1 MYTST
6 FTFLPRQ
13 YDDAF
18 HALDQVIAEVARS
31 IPGYLGEEA
40 WENPATGLVSNVYYW
55 ESMDAL
61 QALMRHPS
69 HVEAKQAQS
78 RWLNGYQV
86 VIAQVVGSYGDGRI
100 AHPLAG
106 QTVAPSGCLSEPD
119 PAPAYQPAG
128 STW

>member
-6 FTFLPRQ
+6 FTFLPGQ

-106 QTVAPSGCLSEPD
+106 QTVAPSRVPQR
-119 PAPAYQPAG
+119 A
-128 STW
+128 